1 MKIEVINS
9 AKQVKNE
16 FLFDK
21 TVLVIDV
28 LRASS
33 VICTA
38 LFHGAKEIIPVTTV
52 AKAFSVARRSY
63 RNYKAVEEE
72 LPDELNPYH
81 NEWALL
87 LDTSQKNKQIKKPSN
102 KKSDFLLGGERKGFK
117 IQDFDLG
124 NSPLEYSKELVDNK
138 SIVLTTTNGTNTI
151 QKCATARQILIAG
164 FCNIDALCNYIKN
177 HRHVCIVCAG
187 SQGEYSL
194 DDALCA
200 GNIISTL
207 CAQNPNIEIS
217 EEAFA
222 NKSLYECMPNKNIHA
237 FLKKGCKHYS
247 YLENNGF
254 KNDLDYCLQ
263 KNTCPVVPVVVDKKI
278 RLAKAN

>member
-9 AKQVKNE
+9 AKRINKE
-16 FLFDK
+16 FLVDK

-52 AKAFSVARRSY
+52 AKAFSATRRSY
-63 RNYKAVEEE
+63 RKYKVVEED

-81 NEWALL
+81 NEWAML
-87 LDTSQKNKQIKKPSN
+87 LDTSKKNEQIKKTIK

-117 IQDFDLG
+117 IQDFELG
-124 NSPLEYSKELVDNK
+124 NSPLEYTKELVVNK
-138 SIVLTTTNGTNTI
+138 SIVLTTTNGTNAI
-151 QKCATARQILIAG
+151 EKCTTAGEVLIAG

-194 DDALCA
+194 DDVLCS
-200 GNIISTL
+200 GNIISIL
-207 CAQNPNIEIS
+207 CAQNPDIEIS

-222 NKSLYECMPNKNIHA
+222 NKSLYEHMPNKNIHA

-247 YLENNGF
+247 YLEKNGF

-263 KNTCPVVPVVVDKKI
+263 KNTCPVVPIVIDKTI
-278 RLAKAN
+278 HLAKSN